1 MNNNRLIRKI
11 SIGVDY
17 PHNCMH
23 FERGQRIENKRE
35 RTLLFTITDI
45 VKLDNEK
52 KLLREF
58 TDKDTVF
65 DIYIVNTKGETM
77 LWDSF
82 VNMPIVVQ
90 YQMYL

>member
-11 SIGVDY
+11 SIGSDY

-35 RTLLFTITDI
+35 GRLLFTITDI
-45 VKLDNEK
+45 LKLGGEQK
-52 KLLREF
+52 IEREF
-58 TDKDTVF
+58 SDNDTVF